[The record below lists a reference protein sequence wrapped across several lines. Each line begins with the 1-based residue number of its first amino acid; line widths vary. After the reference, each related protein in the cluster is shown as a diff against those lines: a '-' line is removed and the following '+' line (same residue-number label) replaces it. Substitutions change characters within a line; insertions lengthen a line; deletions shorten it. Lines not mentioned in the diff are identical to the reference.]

1 MRYPN
6 ATEFPGLIM
15 WAAST
20 RGPAAPPGRYQV
32 RVTAAGVTRTQGFE
46 IKRNTAVPNVT
57 DADLHAQFALAM
69 QISQRVSDA
78 NRAVIRIRDMKQQIG
93 ERTGKSS
100 DQALAA
106 AGQQLITR
114 LTEVEGEIYQHRLRS
129 GQDPLNFPI
138 RLNNKLAAL
147 QGTVESG
154 DAKPTD
160 QSFAVFK
167 ELSARL
173 DKALARL
180 EALVKTDLAAL
191 NTSLQAAGLAPVKD
205 GTR

>member
-1 MRYPN
+1 
-6 ATEFPGLIM
+6 
-15 WAAST
+15 
-20 RGPAAPPGRYQV
+20 
-32 RVTAAGVTRTQGFE
+32 
-46 IKRNTAVPNVT
+46 
-57 DADLHAQFALAM
+57 
-69 QISQRVSDA
+69 
-78 NRAVIRIRDMKQQIG
+78 
-93 ERTGKSS
+93 
-100 DQALAA
+100 
-106 AGQQLITR
+106 
-114 LTEVEGEIYQHRLRS
+114 
-129 GQDPLNFPI
+129 
-138 RLNNKLAAL
+138 LNNKLAAL